1 MDHCGHMM
9 MMMMMMISRKCQ
21 GLGAVVLCCMVV
33 VVVALLMLP
42 GCFWWWH
49 SHVSTISNTAVLP
62 CLPRAWLSVAQA
74 RVALLQAY
82 QVLPPS
88 MVRNGTAMYQTAWQT
103 WQATAAEQAAVMVTL
118 HFVHDENGM
127 ENDEKLASTATTT
140 TIPRSATR
148 VAALVPQV
156 ARRPLR
162 WLRHRR
168 RRKDLESPPDDMVVV
183 ENDKQENATAITAV
197 SANSKNNN
205 QEAQHWFPVVVRQS
219 LALDDEVG
227 TAAVTDPVTI
237 QYCTIGTVQTCDDDA
252 VAIPSVPPKTLS
264 SSTVLPHQM
273 SCGTALWERL
283 LGSSSAL
290 DAADHGTTSSS
301 SSHNSYYLHLEQT
314 HAYALRAPLVWDLVG
329 KHPSSSKN
337 SKNSKKQNNEAWLV
351 HLLSTWPSPLLPLMI
366 RWYKD
371 DNDDVDPTTFAV
383 QPNDNNTVTTTPP
396 SPALPKLW
404 KKLGYL
410 ILPAG
415 EDENESQFVA
425 LRIVLNTGY

>member
-1 MDHCGHMM
+1 MDHCGHIM
-9 MMMMMMISRKCQ
+9 MMMMMMISRKFQ

-140 TIPRSATR
+140 TTIPRSATR
-148 VAALVPQV
+148 MAALVPQV

-237 QYCTIGTVQTCDDDA
+237 QYCTIGTVQTCPRY
-252 VAIPSVPPKTLS
+252 VSILS
-264 SSTVLPHQM
+264 
-273 SCGTALWERL
+273 
-283 LGSSSAL
+283 
-290 DAADHGTTSSS
+290 
-301 SSHNSYYLHLEQT
+301 
-314 HAYALRAPLVWDLVG
+314 
-329 KHPSSSKN
+329 
-337 SKNSKKQNNEAWLV
+337 
-351 HLLSTWPSPLLPLMI
+351 
-366 RWYKD
+366 
-371 DNDDVDPTTFAV
+371 
-383 QPNDNNTVTTTPP
+383 
-396 SPALPKLW
+396 
-404 KKLGYL
+404 
-410 ILPAG
+410 
-415 EDENESQFVA
+415 FVS
-425 LRIVLNTGY
+425 LRIVCVSFMLPTSHG